1 MAYDNCSSVKGWVE
15 ESVNEDTILF
25 SDSTSVRKASQLL
38 LAYAVDP
45 LGIGSQWTVAYGL
58 PYSLELNYS
67 KLGGG
72 NQFGLR
78 WQALKGR
85 SNFTI
90 GASYASQDYELPSLV
105 GKAQSLLGYTFERKD
120 IAIPLVWGKTGGNPK
135 KAHYEW
141 GVGLQLQ
148 KSTFQ
153 YGFSDDSK
161 LMVATWLVDNAL
173 DSAGSGDAL
182 FQAVPQAEV
191 SSWSIGGM
199 SNARFG
205 YSWVNVALGIGVYYN
220 DYGEFTLL
228 DQSVYPPTGISSLPR
243 VGLEIK
249 APLR

>member
-1 MAYDNCSSVKGWVE
+1 MALHPSFFLLVLLLARSYGLRFPPSDPSGNNLRVFSNGRKYHNGHLEAYDNFSSVKGWVE
-15 ESVNEDTILF
+15 ESVNEDTIVF

-90 GASYASQDYELPSLV
+90 GASYASQDYEQPSLV

-141 GVGLQLQ
+141 GIGLQLQ

-173 DSAGSGDAL
+173 
-182 FQAVPQAEV
+182 
-191 SSWSIGGM
+191 
-199 SNARFG
+199 
-205 YSWVNVALGIGVYYN
+205 
-220 DYGEFTLL
+220 EF
-228 DQSVYPPTGISSLPR
+228 SR
-243 VGLEIK
+243 EW
-249 APLR
+249 